1 MHNFMHGGRVSLDGV
16 SKKGNEPAYI
26 YIRPIWLCAARL
38 PECVVALR
46 SQVSEARLYKR
57 EGEQAELWADVN
69 RDNSDNPVE
78 QARPLGTWQWG
89 ALLHC
94 FRHIH
99 GPGEGGCFGGSARGG
114 SVITENVTEHDSP
127 KNSRIGSVDSGRTTQ
142 KQELLFANVP
152 VTANMLSSFTAVRV
166 KTKKN
171 ALTLSFNFFI
181 YTY

>member
-1 MHNFMHGGRVSLDGV
+1 M
-16 SKKGNEPAYI
+16 KK
-26 YIRPIWLCAARL
+26 
-38 PECVVALR
+38 
-46 SQVSEARLYKR
+46 
-57 EGEQAELWADVN
+57 
-69 RDNSDNPVE
+69 
-78 QARPLGTWQWG
+78 
-89 ALLHC
+89 
-94 FRHIH
+94 
-99 GPGEGGCFGGSARGG
+99 
-114 SVITENVTEHDSP
+114 TEHDSP